1 MKPDEHILAGLQDV
15 DARRTLPLEVIRLA
29 FELLFAIEDT
39 PDPERVR
46 YEVLQLLIHSSASA
60 AHKARG

>member
-1 MKPDEHILAGLQDV
+1 MKPDEHILEGLQDV

-46 YEVLQLLIHSSASA
+46 
-60 AHKARG
+60 